1 MTSRSPKRRPDAHDI
16 ASAIV
21 ERAMVEYA
29 GQRRLPYVIRVSDP
43 PTAQERLQLLAV
55 RLQRSLVAIMSHR
68 CETVEE
74 GIARFESLG
83 SY

>member
-1 MTSRSPKRRPDAHDI
+1 MKHLGSRYQISLLR
-16 ASAIV
+16 V
-21 ERAMVEYA
+21 N
-29 GQRRLPYVIRVSDP
+29 VIRVSDP

-74 GIARFESLG
+74 WIARFESLG